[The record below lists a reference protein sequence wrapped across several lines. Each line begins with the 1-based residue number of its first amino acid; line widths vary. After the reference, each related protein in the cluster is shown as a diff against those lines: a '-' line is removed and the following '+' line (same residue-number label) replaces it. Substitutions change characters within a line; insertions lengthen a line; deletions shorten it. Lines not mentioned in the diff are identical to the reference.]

1 MLLVTGAAGE
11 NPLHAD
17 RVQLEVVGDQQAVV
31 PQGVECHLAGPQR
44 LVGEPGQVLQFE
56 VIAKLCQ
63 VQQGGLRGMHPPS
76 MFSNMTNLFWWCC
89 LNS

>member
-1 MLLVTGAAGE
+1 MCLPLYLHLNHHCKYLSSYGTDAAGE

-44 LVGEPGQVLQFE
+44 LVGEPGQVLQLE
-56 VIAKLCQ
+56 LIAQICQ
-63 VQQGGLRGMHPPS
+63 VQQGGL
-76 MFSNMTNLFWWCC
+76 
-89 LNS
+89 